1 MTKDA
6 VLMFRAP
13 EILKDQIDAAAELRG
28 MNRSDFIRYVLTS
41 FFDASVVH
49 KPQGAVSDTPEV
61 PA

>member
-13 EILKDQIDAAAELRG
+13 EILKDQIDAAAERRG

-49 KPQGAVSDTPEV
+49 KPHNAASDTPEV